1 MAGEQ
6 TVTAIYENGVLT
18 PLEKV
23 HLRKRQKVR
32 VKISPL
38 NGVKRKRKRSINSRR
53 PSKSLTRD
61 QESRKR
67 VLESFGMWKDREDIG
82 DAVEWVNN
90 IRAGW
95 EERLA
100 ELYKDV

>member
-1 MAGEQ
+1 MASEQ
-6 TVTAIYENGVLT
+6 TITAIFENGVLT

-38 NGVKRKRKRSINSRR
+38 NGVKRKRTPSSRLPKKR
-53 PSKSLTRD
+53 KDTRAE
-61 QESRKR
+61 QVKLAR
-67 VLESFGMWKDREDIG
+67 ESFGMWADRKDINDDWLTE
-82 DAVEWVNN
+82 

-95 EERLA
+95 EKRLD
-100 ELYKDV
+100 ELYRDG